1 MKKEK
6 QESPLKAARKK
17 TREAIEIRLIKI
29 LKTIAG
35 ELGQGVIDFEK
46 EAKKLAKKITK
57 KLKVKKESAD
67 KETPST
73 NGTVKPVKESSDTK
87 EKAVSKPAVSKVKK
101 TVAKAT
107 PSKTVT
113 AKPDAIKT
121 AAPKPAKK

>member
-17 TREAIEIRLIKI
+17 TREAIEIRLIKT
-29 LKTIAG
+29 LKTLTG
-35 ELGQGVIDFEK
+35 ELGQGALDIEK

-57 KLKVKKESAD
+57 KLKGKKDAAD
-67 KETPST
+67 KETLPT
-73 NGTVKPVKESSDTK
+73 NGSIKAAKEGNDTK
-87 EKAVSKPAVSKVKK
+87 EKAVSKPVASKVKK
-101 TVAKAT
+101 TVAKA
-107 PSKTVT
+107 PSKTIT